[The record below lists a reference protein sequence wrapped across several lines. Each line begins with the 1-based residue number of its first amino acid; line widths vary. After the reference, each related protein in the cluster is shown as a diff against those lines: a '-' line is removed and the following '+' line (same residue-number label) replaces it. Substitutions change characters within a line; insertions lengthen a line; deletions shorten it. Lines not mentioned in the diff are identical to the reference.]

1 VDQWIHDLGCLFGHS
16 GKFKTIFKQIAS
28 SENGSITTI
37 KPLSTNRW
45 TVRTP
50 AIKAVLTQYEVI
62 LAALEELV
70 SAKGAVTAP
79 RASGGM

>member
-1 VDQWIHDLGCLFGHS
+1 MTWDVCLAILGNS
-16 GKFKTIFKQIAS
+16 KQFLNRSAT
-28 SENGSITTI
+28 SENGSFTTI

-50 AIKAVLTQYEVI
+50 AIKAVLIQYEVI
-62 LAALEELV
+62 LAALEELA